1 MTKRLVSLFMTIL
14 MIVSVATVGVSQ
26 TAFAK
31 TKKGVTEYKV
41 TKVDKTKTYKN
52 GMTAEVFYKKVNLK
66 GSSKAIKK
74 INKVYNKDCNK
85 FLNGKSA
92 KNLYKYAKTASKP
105 SSGDPNKYSY
115 TAKSKV
121 KYNKNNIISTSVST
135 YWFAGFVVNTMK
147 YGFTYNVKT
156 GKKLTLK
163 NVCKYSK
170 KQLKN
175 VINKKLKKKYGGSLY
190 HDYQKYLKNVYKLP
204 FYITDK
210 NKCVIFFEPYSVKS
224 GGSYTYVT
232 VNSKYK

>member
-31 TKKGVTEYKV
+31 TKKGVTKYKV

-85 FLNGKSA
+85 FLNGESA
-92 KNLYKYAKTASKP
+92 KQIYGYAENPNISIENYAKHL
-105 SSGDPNKYSY
+105 YY
-115 TAKSKV
+115 RAKSKIT
-121 KYNKNNIISTSVST
+121 YNKNNIVSTSVST
-135 YWFAGFVVNTMK
+135 RWFGGDPIRTEK

-175 VINKKLKKKYGGSLY
+175 VINKKLKKKYKNRLTVNYKNYIKNPYKLSF
-190 HDYQKYLKNVYKLP
+190 YLKN
-204 FYITDK
+204 K
-210 NKCVIFFEPYSVKS
+210 NKCVITFEPGTISHGYKFQQI
-224 GGSYTYVT
+224 T